1 MKADTA
7 AASHSAPTP
16 RLRSAWV
23 VTMLFLATAAL
34 GLVAAC
40 MRAPAERTRGEDHSE
55 AMLMMTALP
64 KTELLAP
71 PALLEKADDAQLF
84 RSQWEGSSVSGP
96 AHVLVLEAVEVEALV
111 APVRRQ
117 PNLIVK
123 AGNPTTPSPPAP
135 PPLFSP
141 PPPPPPSPRP
151 TSPQPSAGWRPPW
164 VLESLIPARPK
175 SVKQQLQPDGG
186 VWAYE
191 VIDARPGVVLL
202 STGAGEIPGQPY
214 FRDAAV
220 LLVKVCEHHP
230 MIFGVSLSTLSN
242 ETMAAHFC
250 PSARQAYPAFVNNS
264 IHLGGPIG
272 PHWTV
277 LHQRP
282 TAGSLE
288 LAPGMHAGGCLR
300 DAQRQVDA
308 GRAAAADF
316 HFYSGCAEPSLDPTT
331 SAVSP

>member
-1 MKADTA
+1 
-7 AASHSAPTP
+7 
-16 RLRSAWV
+16 
-23 VTMLFLATAAL
+23 
-34 GLVAAC
+34 
-40 MRAPAERTRGEDHSE
+40 
-55 AMLMMTALP
+55 
-64 KTELLAP
+64 
-71 PALLEKADDAQLF
+71 
-84 RSQWEGSSVSGP
+84 
-96 AHVLVLEAVEVEALV
+96 
-111 APVRRQ
+111 
-117 PNLIVK
+117 
-123 AGNPTTPSPPAP
+123 
-135 PPLFSP
+135 
-141 PPPPPPSPRP
+141 
-151 TSPQPSAGWRPPW
+151 
-164 VLESLIPARPK
+164 
-175 SVKQQLQPDGG
+175 VKQQLQPDGG

-316 HFYSGCAEPSLDPTT
+316 HFYSGYASWSIEQLDEEIAAGKWRLAQAASNLLFAGIRADAGRKLHTT
-331 SAVSP
+331 VLDALTRK